1 MAIWW
6 MELFDLGSAL
16 EEKIPTLSNVYGGN
30 LKLILQGSD
39 AAFQQAK
46 NELLDK
52 LGICVTLCLD
62 EVFSP
67 ERIAQ
72 RSLLVDGRLAL
83 EETNS

>member
-16 EEKIPTLSNVYGGN
+16 EEKIPTL

-72 RSLLVDGRLAL
+72 RLLLVHGRLAL